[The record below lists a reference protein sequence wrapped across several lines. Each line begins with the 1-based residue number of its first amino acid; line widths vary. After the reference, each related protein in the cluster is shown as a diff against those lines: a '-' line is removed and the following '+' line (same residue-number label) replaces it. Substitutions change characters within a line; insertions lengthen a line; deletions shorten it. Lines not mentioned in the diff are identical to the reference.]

1 MSYVRMTKHHIESY
15 RKEVAQ
21 MKQDL
26 TLVSS
31 EVSMKAI
38 QDRIDLHERTV
49 DRWEYKLWKLER

>member
-1 MSYVRMTKHHIESY
+1 MTKHHIESY
-15 RKEVAQ
+15 RKEIAQ

-26 TLVSS
+26 MLVSS

-49 DRWEYKLWKLER
+49 DRWEYKLWKLKQ